1 MIFLILAGSDSALY
15 ELPVRNWFR
24 PVRSDDGVDG
34 ALGIQSPQFNR
45 ARGRTVA
52 ENVTIHYRGR
62 FLGMQERDRWEY
74 AFRTNASGVV
84 VLVPVTDTGELILV
98 EQYRIPVRS
107 RVMELPAGLV
117 GDNSD
122 ADEELQ
128 TAAQREL
135 IEETGY
141 RAGYFEELLTCPS
154 TPGMSDEVVS
164 IFYAG
169 ALEKVG
175 PGGGDAKEKIIVH
188 RVPLDSAPEWLEAR
202 MAEGIMIDPKI
213 YAGLFWAGSRT

>member
-1 MIFLILAGSDSALY
+1 
-15 ELPVRNWFR
+15 
-24 PVRSDDGVDG
+24 
-34 ALGIQSPQFNR
+34 
-45 ARGRTVA
+45 
-52 ENVTIHYRGR
+52 
-62 FLGMQERDRWEY
+62 MQERDRWEY
-74 AFRTNASGVV
+74 AFRTNATGVV

-117 GDNSD
+117 GDAGD
-122 ADEELQ
+122 AEEDLQ

-141 RAGYFEELLTCPS
+141 RAGYFDELLTCPS

-169 ALEKVG
+169 DLEKVG
-175 PGGGDAKEKIIVH
+175 PGGGDGSEKITVH
-188 RVPLDSAPEWLEAR
+188 SMPIATASEWLKAR
-202 MAEGIMIDPKI
+202 MAEGIMVDPKI
-213 YAGLFWAGSRT
+213 YAGLFWAGSRS

>member
-1 MIFLILAGSDSALY
+1 LVPPGLLQFY
-15 ELPVRNWFR
+15 
-24 PVRSDDGVDG
+24 GVDRV
-34 ALGIQSPQFNR
+34 LKLQSPQFNR
-45 ARGRTVA
+45 ARGKTVA

-74 AFRTNASGVV
+74 AFRTNARGVV
-84 VLVPVTDTGELILV
+84 VLVPVTDTRELVLV

-107 RVMELPAGLV
+107 RVIELPAGLV
-117 GDNSD
+117 GDAGD
-122 ADEELQ
+122 ADEDLQ

-164 IFYAG
+164 IFYASD
-169 ALEKVG
+169 LEQVG
-175 PGGGDAKEKIIVH
+175 PGGGDGTETITVH
-188 RVPLDSAPEWLEAR
+188 RMPLTGATEWLEER
-202 MAEGIMIDPKI
+202 MAEGIMVDPKI
-213 YAGLFWAGSRT
+213 YAGLFWAGSRS